1 MRRFSRPRRR
11 MDEEE
16 RILPLINI
24 VFLLL
29 IFFMVVGR
37 LSASDPFEI
46 VPPRSVSQGQ
56 SPTEDILIS
65 IGAEGQIA
73 VNGKVLEKAAALA
86 EVAASETTEL
96 RIKSDGRVE
105 AQRIVA
111 LVEALRQRGVVSIQ
125 LMTVPVGIGG

>member
-1 MRRFSRPRRR
+1 M
-11 MDEEE
+11 EEE

-56 SPTEDILIS
+56 SPTEGILIS